1 MSELQNTDVVIIGAG
16 PTGLF
21 AVFQLGL
28 LGLKAVVI
36 DALDKPGGQ
45 CAELYP
51 EKPIYDI
58 PALPVVSGQDLTDQ
72 LIEQSAPFE
81 PQMELGQKVELLQ
94 HGLDGRFIV
103 GTSTGNRFSAAAVF
117 IAAGA
122 GCFVPRKPKI
132 EELAGFEQH
141 SIRYA
146 VRDRNE
152 LAGADVV
159 IAGGGDSALDWAL
172 DLLDHVGSLTLVHRR
187 PKFRGHPASVNQV
200 HAAIEAGRI
209 NFVEGELA
217 SLEGEDGRLSSV
229 NIKSK
234 TDVTAVKAQFL
245 LPLFGL
251 NIELGAIGDWG
262 LDLEAGRQIRVD
274 TEKFETSTP
283 GVFAVGDINWYP
295 GKLKLI
301 LSGFHE
307 TALAAQAAFAIA
319 RPDEKL
325 RFQYTTSS
333 SELQQRL
340 KVA

>member
-1 MSELQNTDVVIIGAG
+1 MSELQNTDVAIIGAG

-28 LGLKAVVI
+28 LGLNAVVI
-36 DALDKPGGQ
+36 DALDRPGGQ

-51 EKPIYDI
+51 QKPIYDI
-58 PALPVVSGQDLTDQ
+58 PALPVVSGQELTDQ
-72 LIEQSAPFE
+72 LIEQSAAFE
-81 PQMELGQKVELLQ
+81 PQMELGQKVDLLQ

-103 GTSTGNRFSAAAVF
+103 GTSTGNRFGAAAVF

-132 EELAGFEQH
+132 DGLSDFEQH

-146 VRDRNE
+146 VRDRDE
-152 LAGADVV
+152 LAGADVI

-187 PKFRGHPASVNQV
+187 PKFRGHPASVSQV

-209 NFVEGELA
+209 KFVEGELA
-217 SLEGEDGRLSSV
+217 SLEGENGRLNNV
-229 NIKSK
+229 IIKSK
-234 TDVTAVKAQFL
+234 TGVTPVKADFL

-251 NIELGAIGDWG
+251 NIELGAIADWG
-262 LDLEAGRQIRVD
+262 LDLEAGRQIKVD
-274 TEKFETSTP
+274 TEKFETTTS
-283 GVFAVGDINWYP
+283 GIFAVGDINWYP

>member
-1 MSELQNTDVVIIGAG
+1 MNQLQKTDVVIIGAG

-45 CAELYP
+45 CVELYP
-51 EKPIYDI
+51 QKPIYDI
-58 PALPVVSGQDLTDQ
+58 PALPVVSGQELTDQ

-81 PQMELGQKVELLQ
+81 PQMELGQKVDHLQ

-132 EELAGFEQH
+132 AELPDFEEH

-146 VRDRNE
+146 IRDRHE
-152 LAGADVV
+152 LAGADII

-172 DLLDHVGSLTLVHRR
+172 DLVDHVSSLTLVHRR
-187 PKFRGHPASVNQV
+187 AKFRGHPASVNQV
-200 HAAIEAGRI
+200 QTAIGDGRI
-209 NFVEGELA
+209 KFVEGVLA
-217 SLEGEDGRLSSV
+217 SLEGNNGRLSNV
-229 NIKSK
+229 IIESK
-234 TDVTAVKAQFL
+234 TDITPVKAQFL

-251 NIELGAIGDWG
+251 NIELGAIADWG
-262 LDLEAGRQIRVD
+262 LDLEAGKHIQVD

-283 GVFAVGDINWYP
+283 GVFAIGDINWYP

-307 TALAAQAAFAIA
+307 AALAAQAAFAIA

>member
-1 MSELQNTDVVIIGAG
+1 MNELQKTDVVIIGAG

-28 LGLKAVVI
+28 LGLKAVVV

-51 EKPIYDI
+51 QKPIYDI
-58 PALPVVSGQDLTDQ
+58 PALPVVSGQELTDQ
-72 LIEQSAPFE
+72 LIEQIAPFE
-81 PQMELGQKVELLQ
+81 PQMELGQKVDLLQ
-94 HGLDGRFIV
+94 HGLDGRFVV
-103 GTSTGNRFSAAAVF
+103 GTSQNNRFSAAAVF

-132 EELAGFEQH
+132 DQLSKYEQH

-146 VRDRNE
+146 VRDREE
-152 LAGADVV
+152 LAGSDIV

-172 DLLDHVGSLTLVHRR
+172 DLVDHVGSLTLVHRR
-187 PKFRGHPASVNQV
+187 AKFRGHPASVNQV
-200 HAAIEAGRI
+200 QAAIDDGRI
-209 NFVEGELA
+209 RFVEGELA
-217 SLEGEDGRLSSV
+217 SLEGEDGHLSDV
-229 NIKSK
+229 IIKSK

-251 NIELGAIGDWG
+251 NIELGAIADWG

-274 TEKFETSTP
+274 TEKFETTTP
-283 GVFAVGDINWYP
+283 GIFAVGDINWYP

-333 SELQQRL
+333 SQLQQRL

>member
-1 MSELQNTDVVIIGAG
+1 MTQLQKTDVVIIGAG

-28 LGLKAVVI
+28 LGLSAVII
-36 DALDKPGGQ
+36 DALIKPGGQ

-51 EKPIYDI
+51 QKPIYDI
-58 PALPVVSGQDLTDQ
+58 PALPVVSGQELTDQ
-72 LIEQSAPFE
+72 LLAQCAPFE
-81 PQMELGQKVELLQ
+81 PQMELGQKVDLLQ
-94 HGLDGRFIV
+94 HGLDGRFIA

-132 EELAGFEQH
+132 NELPDFEEH

-146 VRDRNE
+146 VRDRDE
-152 LAGADVV
+152 LAGADIV
-159 IAGGGDSALDWAL
+159 ITGGGDSALDWAL
-172 DLLDHVGSLTLVHRR
+172 DLVDHVGALTLVHRR
-187 PKFRGHPASVNQV
+187 ANFRGHPASVNQIQ
-200 HAAIEAGRI
+200 AAIEAGRI
-209 NFVEGELA
+209 KFVEGELA
-217 SLEGEDGRLSSV
+217 SLEGKNGRLSNV
-229 NIKSK
+229 IIKSR
-234 TDVTAVKAQFL
+234 TDIIPVKAQFL

-251 NIELGAIGDWG
+251 NIELGAITDWG
-262 LDLEAGRQIRVD
+262 LDLEAGKQIRVD
-274 TEKFETSTP
+274 TKKFETTTP
-283 GVFAVGDINWYP
+283 GIFAVGDINWYP

-333 SELQQRL
+333 SQLQQRL

>member
-1 MSELQNTDVVIIGAG
+1 MDQLQKTDVVIIGAG

-36 DALDKPGGQ
+36 DALEKPGGQ

-51 EKPIYDI
+51 QKPIYDI
-58 PALPVVSGQDLTDQ
+58 PALPVVSGQELTDQ
-72 LIEQSAPFE
+72 LLEQCAPFE
-81 PQMELGQKVELLQ
+81 PQMELGQKVKLLQ
-94 HGLDGRFIV
+94 RGLDGRFIV
-103 GTSTGNRFSAAAVF
+103 GTSQGNRFSAAAVF

-132 EELAGFEQH
+132 DALSSFEDH
-141 SIRYA
+141 SVRYA
-146 VRDRNE
+146 VRDRDE
-152 LAGADVV
+152 LAGADIV
-159 IAGGGDSALDWAL
+159 IAGGGDSALDWTL
-172 DLLDHVGSLTLVHRR
+172 DLMSHVQSLTLVHRR
-187 PKFRGHPASVNQV
+187 EKFRGHPASVNQV
-200 HAAIEAGRI
+200 HAAIADGRI
-209 NFVEGELA
+209 KFVEGELET
-217 SLEGEDGRLSSV
+217 LEGENGHLS
-229 NIKSK
+229 NAIIKSK
-234 TDVTAVKAQFL
+234 TDVTSVKAQFL

-251 NIELGAIGDWG
+251 NIELGAIADWG
-262 LDLEAGRQIRVD
+262 LDLEAGKQIRVD

-283 GVFAVGDINWYP
+283 GIFAIGDINWYP

-307 TALAAQAAFAIA
+307 AALAAQGAFAIA

>member
-1 MSELQNTDVVIIGAG
+1 MEELKKTDVVIIGAG

-51 EKPIYDI
+51 QKPIYDI
-58 PALPVVSGQDLTDQ
+58 PALPVVSGQELTDQ
-72 LIEQSAPFE
+72 LIEQCAPFE
-81 PQMELGQKVELLQ
+81 PQLELGQKVDMLQ
-94 HGLDGRFIV
+94 HGLDGRFVV
-103 GTSTGNRFSAAAVF
+103 GTSGGNRFSAAAVF

-122 GCFVPRKPKI
+122 GCFVPRKPKLV
-132 EELAGFEQH
+132 ELPDFEKH

-146 VRDRNE
+146 VRERNE
-152 LAGADVV
+152 LAGADIV
-159 IAGGGDSALDWAL
+159 IAGGGDSALDWVL
-172 DLLDHVGSLTLVHRR
+172 DLAGIVGTLTLVHRR
-187 PKFRGHPASVNQV
+187 AKFRAHPATANQV
-200 HAAIEAGRI
+200 QQAIREGQI
-209 NFVEGELA
+209 QFVEGDVA
-217 SLEGEDGRLSSV
+217 SLGGENGRLRQV
-229 NIKSK
+229 EIKTK
-234 TDVTAVKAQFL
+234 TGTKTVDAQYL

-251 NIELGAIGDWG
+251 NIELGAIADWG
-262 LDLEAGRQIRVD
+262 LDLEAGRQLKVD
-274 TEKFETSTP
+274 TQKFETSTP
-283 GVFAVGDINWYP
+283 GIFAIGDINWYP

-307 TALAAQAAFAIA
+307 AALAAQGAFALA
-319 RPDEKL
+319 RPEEKL

-333 SELQQRL
+333 SELQKRL